1 MLSIAFISRQITT
14 SLLTLGAISFPIASL
29 AVNVEAVP
37 NPRKVNSGWVTDMA
51 NILNPS
57 TESQINQLV
66 SQLEAKKGTEI
77 AVVTVPD
84 TKPSATPKE
93 FATTLFNR
101 WGIGKKGKDNGVLL
115 LISKGERRVEIE
127 TGYGVEAILPD
138 AQVGNIIRQEI
149 TPHFKKADY
158 DGGTLAGTKA
168 LVASLSNEQIANV
181 IVETPANDYGVAWL
195 YLWGGGV
202 VLAVG
207 IIKSLEISQ
216 RFILYLKNRYKF
228 ISPEGKSREYGS
240 GSGDRLIYCQ
250 QCRHQM
256 EKLDQT
262 ALQPYLSQ
270 PEQVAQQLGSVKY
283 EGWQCS
289 HCRPQLTGTGIHIC
303 AYILSYRYTTCH
315 TCQELTAER
324 TQRVLQ
330 HATEYSEGRQETY
343 DHCHCCGYESVQE
356 QIIPR
361 IVRSTTTSSSS
372 SSSSSSYSSG
382 SSSSSSYSS
391 DSSYSSSSSSSDFG
405 GGSSGGGGAGDSW

>member
-1 MLSIAFISRQITT
+1 MPSIAFISQKTVAT
-14 SLLTLGAISFPIASL
+14 SLLTLGVISFPIASL

-51 NILNPS
+51 NILSQP

-66 SQLEAKKGTEI
+66 SQLEAKNGTEI

-101 WGIGKKGKDNGVLL
+101 WRIGKKGKDNGVLL

-138 AQVGNIIRQEI
+138 AKVGDIIRQEI
-149 TPHFKKADY
+149 TPHFKKTDY

-168 LVASLSNEQIANV
+168 LVNTLSNEQISTNAFAEQPSN
-181 IVETPANDYGVAWL
+181 NSGVPWL
-195 YLWGGGV
+195 YALGGG
-202 VLAVG
+202 LALAAGTSV
-207 IIKSLEISQ
+207 
-216 RFILYLKNRYKF
+216 YLKNRRRF
-228 ISPEGKSREYGS
+228 IPPEGKSPEYGS
-240 GSGDRLIYCQ
+240 GSGDRPMYCQ
-250 QCRHQM
+250 QCRNQM
-256 EKLDQT
+256 EKLDPT

-283 EGWQCS
+283 KGWQCS
-289 HCRPQLTGTGIHIC
+289 HCRPQLTGTGLHIR
-303 AYILSYRYTTCH
+303 ANILNSYKYTTCP

-324 TQRVLQ
+324 TQQVLQ
-330 HATEYSEGRQETY
+330 HATEYSEGRRQIHY
-343 DHCHCCGYESVQE
+343 HCHCCGYDSLQE
-356 QIIPR
+356 ETIPR

-372 SSSSSSYSSG
+372 SSSYSN
-382 SSSSSSYSS
+382 
-391 DSSYSSSSSSSDFG
+391 DSSSSSDSG
-405 GGSSGGGGAGDSW
+405 GSSSGGGGAGDSW

>member
-1 MLSIAFISRQITT
+1 MLSIAFISRKITT
-14 SLLTLGAISFPIASL
+14 SLLTLGVISFPLASL

-51 NILNPS
+51 NILSQP

-66 SQLEAKKGTEI
+66 SQLSAKNGAEI

-93 FATTLFNR
+93 FATALFNR
-101 WGIGKKGKDNGVLL
+101 WHIGKKGKDNGVLL

-138 AQVGNIIRQEI
+138 AKVGDIIRQQI
-149 TPHFKKADY
+149 TPHFKQADY

-168 LVASLSNEQIANV
+168 LVNTLSNEQISANV
-181 IVETPANDYGVAWL
+181 VAEEPADNSDVLWL
-195 YLWGGGV
+195 YGLGGGLA
-202 VLAVG
+202 LAVG
-207 IIKSLEISQ
+207 TGV
-216 RFILYLKNRYKF
+216 YLKKRRQF
-228 ISPEGKSREYGS
+228 IPPEGKSREPEFGS
-240 GSGDRLIYCQ
+240 GSSPMYCQ
-250 QCRHQM
+250 QCHNQM

-289 HCRPQLTGTGIHIC
+289 HCRPQLTGTGIHIR
-303 AYILSYRYTTCH
+303 AYILNSSRYTRWNTYTTCP

-324 TQRVLQ
+324 TQQILQ
-330 HATEYSEGRQETY
+330 DATEYSEGRQQIHH
-343 DHCHCCGYESVQE
+343 HCHCCDYDSLQE
-356 QIIPR
+356 KIIPR

-372 SSSSSSYSSG
+372 SNSYSSN
-382 SSSSSSYSS
+382 SSPSSSYSS
-391 DSSYSSSSSSSDFG
+391 DSSSSSGSDFG
-405 GGSSGGGGAGDSW
+405 GGSSGGGGSGDSW